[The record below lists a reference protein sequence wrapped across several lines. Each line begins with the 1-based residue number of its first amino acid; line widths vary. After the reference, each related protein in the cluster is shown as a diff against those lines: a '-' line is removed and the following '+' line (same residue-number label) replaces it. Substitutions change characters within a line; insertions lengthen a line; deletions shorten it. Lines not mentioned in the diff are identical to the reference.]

1 MYKYKYE
8 KYKTKVD
15 NLYKNMG
22 LMGGA
27 ITRNDALKKIL
38 SIGFEFETSKII
50 PVIIDNQHQTVDTLT
65 TSTAS
70 TAPTEKTIILK
81 SDNNFSFEMVQD
93 YGKSSS
99 NLGKTIDVHNIGN
112 LKYFAR
118 SEKFGDKKYEILFEK
133 DKIYATDETH
143 RSRLFSHAEFIITY
157 KSISISDNI
166 IWEKF
171 IDACTEIYEHLNSFN
186 SAHSTDLVIIKHNVM
201 DSSEN
206 VIEAVK
212 LFTPT
217 TYLNEGKSLCYI
229 NDKFETSDP
238 DGFGNVRFNEYI
250 DTTDSSDIMNN
261 IDFLPQVTIGIHLN
275 SIIDVVSHLLQ
286 NSDGGDSKSTE
297 FNGCVEKAKNL
308 VRNFIIASELPIY
321 DDECNN
327 LQNWL
332 SIVLYN
338 AINYDAYTAHTTSFP
353 EDVIYFKDFCPINL
367 RHPYYKIC
375 PLNRYAHEFKRYI
388 ASKLNTSNSD
398 DIKVLYYILNLSEG
412 IEKFGDG
419 NAIETYS
426 THYDYNPETKII
438 LIEFR
443 RFHRFIKD
451 EINQLRNAEM
461 KTLSIKTMKKFI
473 DTNGANC
480 RINFGKLTG
489 NKRKKDVSD
498 DDDFGNESDDGNFSN
513 SKADN
518 SKGMRRIIPDDSD
531 DDY

>member
-1 MYKYKYE
+1 M
-8 KYKTKVD
+8 
-15 NLYKNMG
+15 
-22 LMGGA
+22 
-27 ITRNDALKKIL
+27 
-38 SIGFEFETSKII
+38 
-50 PVIIDNQHQTVDTLT
+50 
-65 TSTAS
+65 
-70 TAPTEKTIILK
+70 
-81 SDNNFSFEMVQD
+81 
-93 YGKSSS
+93 
-99 NLGKTIDVHNIGN
+99 
-112 LKYFAR
+112 
-118 SEKFGDKKYEILFEK
+118 
-133 DKIYATDETH
+133 
-143 RSRLFSHAEFIITY
+143 
-157 KSISISDNI
+157 
-166 IWEKF
+166 
-171 IDACTEIYEHLNSFN
+171 
-186 SAHSTDLVIIKHNVM
+186 
-201 DSSEN
+201 
-206 VIEAVK
+206 
-212 LFTPT
+212 
-217 TYLNEGKSLCYI
+217 
-229 NDKFETSDP
+229 
-238 DGFGNVRFNEYI
+238 
-250 DTTDSSDIMNN
+250 
-261 IDFLPQVTIGIHLN
+261 
-275 SIIDVVSHLLQ
+275 DVVSHLLQ
-286 NSDGGDSKSTE
+286 NPDGDDSKSVE
-297 FNGCVEKAKNL
+297 FNGCIEKAKNL
-308 VRNFIIASELPIY
+308 LSNFIIASELQIY
-321 DDECNN
+321 NDEYNN

-412 IEKFGDG
+412 IEKFGDR